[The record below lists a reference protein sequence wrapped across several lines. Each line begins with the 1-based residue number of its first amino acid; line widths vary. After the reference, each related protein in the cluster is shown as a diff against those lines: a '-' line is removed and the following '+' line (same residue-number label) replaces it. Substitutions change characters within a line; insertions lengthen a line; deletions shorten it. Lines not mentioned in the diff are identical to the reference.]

1 MSHHC
6 SSIQE
11 HTIQSTCGRAGWP
24 GWAHSRR
31 QPAASG
37 WRVGPAPPSRR
48 RHPRRRRVGHGFDG
62 ISTGRRSADAS
73 LIFIFF
79 SSFFLNSFGL
89 DSSEEA
95 RRDIRLDI
103 PPPGKRTKEYAPN
116 HRRRTMCPSFFY
128 CFFFFCVRGKNRQIS
143 LTSSLLLY

>member
-79 SSFFLNSFGL
+79 SSFFWNSFGL

-95 RRDIRLDI
+95 SGISGWIFLH
-103 PPPGKRTKEYAPN
+103 PENAPRN
-116 HRRRTMCPSFFY
+116 MLRIIGAVRCAQVFFIV
-128 CFFFFCVRGKNRQIS
+128 FFCVRGKNRQIS